1 MISTLLIIASYLLGS
16 IMFSVIMGKL
26 VAGIDIRN
34 HGSGNA
40 GATNTLRTIGKGPA
54 IGVFLLDVGK
64 GVLAVLLAKWFIPD
78 QDGVA
83 VLCGVAVILGHNWP
97 IFFNFRG
104 GKGIATTIGM
114 IVTLAFLP
122 TLFAGLIAI
131 ITIVITKYVSLGSLL
146 LTAFLPVFIYIM
158 DYPMELLW
166 GSLAILVFAWVKH
179 RKNIVKI
186 VKGTENKLGTR
197 SRTTEL

>member
-1 MISTLLIIASYLLGS
+1 MISTLLIITSYLLGS

-26 VAGIDIRN
+26 IAGIDIRN

-40 GATNTLRTIGKGPA
+40 GATNTLRIIGKGPA
-54 IGVFLLDVGK
+54 IAVFLLDLGK
-64 GVLAVLLAKWFIPD
+64 GVLAVWLAKWFVPE
-78 QDGVA
+78 QDA
-83 VLCGVAVILGHNWP
+83 IAILCGVAVILGHNWP
-97 IFFNFRG
+97 IWFNFRG

-131 ITIVITKYVSLGSLL
+131 LTIAITRYVSLGSLL
-146 LTAFLPVFIYIM
+146 LTAFLPIFIYIM
-158 DYPMELLW
+158 DYPTELLW

-179 RKNIVKI
+179 RKNIVKL
-186 VKGTENKLGTR
+186 VKGTENKLGSR

>member
-1 MISTLLIIASYLLGS
+1 MISILIILASYLLGS

-40 GATNTLRTIGKGPA
+40 GATNTLRIMGKGPA
-54 IGVFLLDVGK
+54 IVVFLLDIGK
-64 GVLAVLLAKWFIPD
+64 GVLAVCLAKWLVPD
-78 QDGVA
+78 HYGIA
-83 VLCGVAVILGHNWP
+83 VICGIAVILGHNWP
-97 IFFNFRG
+97 IWFNFRG

-114 IVTLAFLP
+114 LISLAFFP

-131 ITIVITKYVSLGSLL
+131 ITILITRYVSLGSLL
-146 LTAFLPVFIYIM
+146 LTTFLPVFIYWM

-166 GSLAILVFAWVKH
+166 GSFAILVFALVKH
-179 RKNIVKI
+179 RKNIAKLL
-186 VKGTENKLGTR
+186 KGTENKIGSR
-197 SRTTEL
+197 SK